1 MQVCTSLQTDNHA
14 STLPLSFYRPDVLPA
29 AQPTASKHWRHNK
42 VTGTKN
48 SELRYEQA
56 VVDGS
61 KSDKANERV
70 FTAATLA
77 STVAQSLH
85 SSCVQSTIYWAAE
98 PCLPVS
104 FAPRRSCLPQ
114 TRCVSSVFAHPLRN
128 LRDLI
133 QRFNSALISD
143 SFSFS
148 DEDPDL

>member
-1 MQVCTSLQTDNHA
+1 MPAPFHSVFTGRMFFLPPNQQHQ
-14 STLPLSFYRPDVLPA
+14 STEGI
-29 AQPTASKHWRHNK
+29 NK

-48 SELRYEQA
+48 SELRYAQA

-70 FTAATLA
+70 FTAVTLA